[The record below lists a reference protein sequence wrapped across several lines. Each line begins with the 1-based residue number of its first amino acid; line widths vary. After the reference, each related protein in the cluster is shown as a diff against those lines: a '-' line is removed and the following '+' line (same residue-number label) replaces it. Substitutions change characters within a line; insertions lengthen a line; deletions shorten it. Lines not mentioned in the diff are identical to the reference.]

1 MKRNLADFTRG
12 SQLLGHFGF
21 MFAAG
26 LKGPL
31 IIAAVV
37 ISATSWWTL
46 SSALTDYEIYLI
58 WMRVYAAVYGFMEF
72 DPGKLVTVKTVFGGT
87 MELPIGMLGSF
98 PPVVRAWDH
107 MTDLVASA
115 ARRSALFLIPAF
127 VLFYGFAAR
136 FGGKAKARIYV
147 RGAQLVDLAEL
158 IRRLRKHNREK
169 RNRERTAAM
178 GWKWRLCLPWEL
190 AKAFPYR
197 PSHIAGVVYPWRLEQ
212 SHAMLIG
219 TTGTGKTVAI
229 SAMIEEARAKGQSCV
244 VFDLT
249 GAFIEQFYDPQCD
262 TILNPLD
269 ARCPQWN
276 LFDECRTEA
285 DFWTAADALV
295 PHDGGGDAQFWVL
308 GARAL
313 FVKFCVELAAQG
325 RGSNAALAQEL
336 MAADLSDVHE
346 LVKDTMAGPITA
358 PEAAR
363 MAESVR
369 AVFNVNAK
377 ALELLPTE
385 GPRFSVR
392 EWIEQAAENPAGRGS
407 ILFISSRYVD
417 MSVTSQ
423 LLTLWLDTAMN
434 TLMTSA
440 RTNEVTCWFFIDELG
455 ALHRL
460 PALEKGLQTARNFGG
475 AIVLGLH
482 AYAKLKEVYG
492 ENMAATLASL
502 ARTKLILSVADR
514 DTATWCS
521 DVIGHEEVVDT
532 DEGFSYGVNNARDAV
547 SLTRRTTIKPLR
559 MPDELMNMKSL
570 EGYIK
575 FPEDLPAAPVRLLP
589 VNRPKV
595 ADAFI
600 VRGANR
606 PLPPAQ
612 LDAPMPPRPKPGG
625 QSGEGAA
632 AHSSSSDDGGGKSAL
647 RFDSAPKQG
656 ELAFD
661 QAPGEA
667 PQPDRAIASEA
678 ARLLGTDASGRPGG
692 GSSSPTDP
700 ERAKGDQAPVGN
712 GRHGHPAD
720 PSKGLDNPHGND
732 RPALKPGPKSGAKLS
747 AKSSNRT
754 VRQNPSP
761 GPQKAKEVAERSGEP
776 KAKSDGSK
784 LTDPPSRKGRAPAS
798 PPGSSDARRL
808 LNEDGIPER
817 SAPPKDERDLGDL
830 EL

>member
-1 MKRNLADFTRG
+1 MKRNLDNFTRG

-37 ISATSWWTL
+37 ISWTSWWTL
-46 SSALTDYEIYLI
+46 SSALTDYDIYLI
-58 WMRVYAAVYGFMEF
+58 WMRVYAAAYGFMEF
-72 DPGKLVTVKTVFGGT
+72 SPDKLVTVKTAFGGT

-107 MTDLVASA
+107 MTDLVVSA
-115 ARRSALFLIPAF
+115 AWRSALFLIPAF
-127 VLFYGFAAR
+127 ALFYGFAAR
-136 FGGKAKARIYV
+136 FGSKAKDRKFV
-147 RGAQLVDLAEL
+147 RGAQLVDLREL
-158 IRRLRKHNREK
+158 ARRLRRHNREK
-169 RNRERTAAM
+169 RNLERTAAI

-197 PSHIAGVVYPWRLEQ
+197 PAHIADFVYPWRLEP
-212 SHAMLIG
+212 SHTMLIG

-229 SAMIEEARAKGQSCV
+229 SAMIEEARAKGQNCV

-249 GAFIEQFYDPQCD
+249 AAFIEQFYDAKRD
-262 TILNPLD
+262 VILNPLD
-269 ARCPQWN
+269 ARCPQWS

-313 FVKFCVELAAQG
+313 FVKFCVELVVQG

-346 LVKDTMAGPITA
+346 QVKNTMAGPITA

-392 EWIEQAAENPAGRGS
+392 EWIEQSAEKPAGRGS
-407 ILFISSRYVD
+407 ILFVSSRYVD

-434 TLMTSA
+434 TLMTSS
-440 RTNEVTCWFFIDELG
+440 RSNEVTCWFFIDELG

-492 ENMAATLASL
+492 ENMAPTLASL
-502 ARTKLILSVADR
+502 ARTKLILSVADKE
-514 DTATWCS
+514 TATWCS
-521 DVIGHEEVVDT
+521 DVIGHEEVIDT
-532 DEGFSYGVNNARDAV
+532 DVGYSYGVNNARDAV
-547 SLTRRTTIKPLR
+547 SLTRRTTIRPLR
-559 MPDELMNMKSL
+559 MPEELMNMKSL

-575 FPEDLPAAPVRLLP
+575 FPEGFPAAPVRLRP
-589 VNRPKV
+589 VSRPKV

-600 VRGANR
+600 VRGTNR
-606 PLPPAQ
+606 LPPPAQ
-612 LDAPMPPRPKPGG
+612 HDAPVPPRPKPGG
-625 QSGEGAA
+625 LPGEVAA
-632 AHSSSSDDGGGKSAL
+632 AHSSSSDDGGGKSTL

-661 QAPGEA
+661 KATGEA
-667 PQPDRAIASEA
+667 AQPDRAVASEA
-678 ARLLGTDASGRPGG
+678 ARQMGTDAAGKLPA
-692 GSSSPTDP
+692 GSASPTDP
-700 ERAKGDQAPVGN
+700 ESAKGDQATLGK

-720 PSKGLDNPHGND
+720 PYGGLDNPHGND
-732 RPALKPGPKSGAKLS
+732 RPTLKPGPKSGAK
-747 AKSSNRT
+747 SNDRAI
-754 VRQNPSP
+754 RQNPSP
-761 GPQKAKEVAERSGEP
+761 GRQKAKDGAERSANP
-776 KAKSDGSK
+776 PAKSGGANV
-784 LTDPPSRKGRAPAS
+784 TDPPLRKRGAPAS
-798 PPGSSDARRL
+798 SPRSSDARRM
-808 LNEDGIPER
+808 LNENGTPER
-817 SAPPKDERDLGDL
+817 SEPPKDTRDLGDL
-830 EL
+830 EI

>member
-1 MKRNLADFTRG
+1 MKRNLDNFTRG

-37 ISATSWWTL
+37 ISWTSWWTL

-58 WMRVYAAVYGFMEF
+58 WMRVYAAAYGFMEF
-72 DPGKLVTVKTVFGGT
+72 SPDKLVTVKTAFGGT
-87 MELPIGMLGSF
+87 MQLPIGSLGSF

-115 ARRSALFLIPAF
+115 AWRSALFLIPAF
-127 VLFYGFAAR
+127 ALFYGFAAR
-136 FGGKAKARIYV
+136 FGSKAKDRKFV
-147 RGAQLVDLAEL
+147 RGAQLVDLREL
-158 IRRLRKHNREK
+158 VRRLRRHNREK
-169 RNRERTAAM
+169 RNLERTAAI
-178 GWKWRLCLPWEL
+178 GWKWWLCLPWEL

-197 PSHIAGVVYPWRLEQ
+197 PAHIADVVYPWRLEP
-212 SHAMLIG
+212 SHTMLIG

-229 SAMIEEARAKGQSCV
+229 SAMIEEARAKGQNCV

-249 GAFIEQFYDPQCD
+249 GAFIEQFHDPRRD
-262 TILNPLD
+262 IILNPLD
-269 ARCPQWN
+269 ARCPQWS

-313 FVKFCVELAAQG
+313 FVKFCVELVAHG

-346 LVKDTMAGPITA
+346 QVKNTMAGPITA

-392 EWIEQAAENPAGRGS
+392 EWIEQSAEKPAGRGS
-407 ILFISSRYVD
+407 ILFVSSRYVD

-434 TLMTSA
+434 TLMTSS
-440 RTNEVTCWFFIDELG
+440 RSNEVTCWFFIDELG

-502 ARTKLILSVADR
+502 ARTKLILSVADKE
-514 DTATWCS
+514 TATWCS
-521 DVIGHEEVVDT
+521 DVIGHEEVIDT
-532 DEGFSYGVNNARDAV
+532 DVGYSYGVNNARDAV
-547 SLTRRTTIKPLR
+547 SLTRRTTIRPLR
-559 MPDELMNMKSL
+559 MPEELMNMKSL

-575 FPEDLPAAPVRLLP
+575 FPEGFPAAPVRLRP
-589 VNRPKV
+589 VSRPKV

-600 VRGANR
+600 VRGPNR
-606 PLPPAQ
+606 PLTPAP
-612 LDAPMPPRPKPGG
+612 LDGPVPPRPQPGG
-625 QSGEGAA
+625 SPGEGAA
-632 AHSSSSDDGGGKSAL
+632 AHSSSSDDGGGKSTL

-661 QAPGEA
+661 QAAGEA
-667 PQPDRAIASEA
+667 PQPDRAKASEA
-678 ARLLGTDASGRPGG
+678 ARLLGTDASGRPAAGG
-692 GSSSPTDP
+692 VTPTDP
-700 ERAKGDQAPVGN
+700 ERAKGDHTPLEK

-720 PSKGLDNPHGND
+720 PSGGLASPHGNN
-732 RPALKPGPKSGAKLS
+732 RPALKPGPKSGAR
-747 AKSSNRT
+747 SSDRAL
-754 VRQNPSP
+754 RQNASP
-761 GPQKAKEVAERSGEP
+761 GTQGAKDGAEPSGKP
-776 KAKSDGSK
+776 TVKSAGSK
-784 LTDPPSRKGRAPAS
+784 VTDPPSRKGGAPAS
-798 PPGSSDARRL
+798 PPKSSDARKL

-817 SAPPKDERDLGDL
+817 SEPPKDTRDLGDL
-830 EL
+830 EI

>member
-1 MKRNLADFTRG
+1 MKRNLANFTRG

-37 ISATSWWTL
+37 ISSTSWWTL

-58 WMRVYAAVYGFMEF
+58 WMRVYAAAYGFMEF
-72 DPGKLVTVKTVFGGT
+72 NPDKLVTVKTVFGGT

-107 MTDLVASA
+107 MTHLVASA
-115 ARRSALFLIPAF
+115 AWRSALFLVPAF
-127 VLFYGFAAR
+127 LLFYGFAAR
-136 FGGKAKARIYV
+136 FGGKAKARVYV
-147 RGAQLVDLAEL
+147 RGAQLVEL
-158 IRRLRKHNREK
+158 RELVRRLRKHNRQK
-169 RNRERTAAM
+169 RNLERTAAM
-178 GWKWRLCLPWEL
+178 GWKWRLCFPWEL

-212 SHAMLIG
+212 SHAMLVG
-219 TTGTGKTVAI
+219 TTGTGKSVAI
-229 SAMIEEARAKGQSCV
+229 SAMIEEARAKGQNCV

-249 GAFIEQFYDPQCD
+249 GAFIEQFYDAKRD
-262 TILNPLD
+262 IILNPLD
-269 ARCPQWN
+269 ARCPQWS

-313 FVKFCVELAAQG
+313 FVKFCVELVAQG

-336 MAADLSDVHE
+336 MSADLSNVHE
-346 LVKDTMAGPITA
+346 LVKDTMAGPLTA
-358 PEAAR
+358 PDAAR

-392 EWIEQAAENPAGRGS
+392 EWIEEAAENPAGRGS

-440 RTNEVTCWFFIDELG
+440 RANEVKCWFFIDELG

-460 PALEKGLQTARNFGG
+460 PALENGLQTARNFGG

-482 AYAKLKEVYG
+482 AFAKLKEVYG

-514 DTATWCS
+514 ETATWCS
-521 DVIGHEEVVDT
+521 DVIGHEEVIDT
-532 DEGFSYGVNNARDAV
+532 DEGYSMGYNNARDAV

-570 EGYIK
+570 DGYIK
-575 FPEDLPAAPVRLLP
+575 FPEDFPAAPVRLCP

-600 VRGANR
+600 VRGPNR
-606 PLPPAQ
+606 LPPPAQ
-612 LDAPMPPRPKPGG
+612 LDAPVPPRPKPGG
-625 QSGEGAA
+625 QSGEGASTQA
-632 AHSSSSDDGGGKSAL
+632 STGDDGGGKSTLRHHSAL
-647 RFDSAPKQG
+647 KQG

-667 PQPDRAIASEA
+667 AQPDRAITPET
-678 ARLLGTDASGRPGG
+678 ARLLVSDAAGRLDAGG
-692 GSSSPTDP
+692 ASPTNM
-700 ERAKGDQAPVGN
+700 ERAQVSQAPVGK
-712 GRHGHPAD
+712 GHHGHPAD
-720 PSKGLDNPHGND
+720 PSEGLDNLRSSD
-732 RPALKPGPKSGAKLS
+732 RPALKSGPKSGRNSRDPAI
-747 AKSSNRT
+747 
-754 VRQNPSP
+754 RQNPSP
-761 GPQKAKEVAERSGEP
+761 ARQKAMDGAEKSGDP
-776 KAKSDGSK
+776 TAKSGGSK
-784 LTDPPSRKGRAPAS
+784 VNDPPSRKGGAPAS
-798 PPGSSDARRL
+798 PPRSSDAQRL
-808 LNEDGIPER
+808 LNEGGQPER
-817 SAPPKDERDLGDL
+817 NEPPKDTRDLGDL
-830 EL
+830 EI

>member
-1 MKRNLADFTRG
+1 MKRNLDNFTRG

-37 ISATSWWTL
+37 ISWTSWWTL
-46 SSALTDYEIYLI
+46 SSALTDYDIYLI
-58 WMRVYAAVYGFMEF
+58 WMRVYAAAYGFMEF
-72 DPGKLVTVKTVFGGT
+72 SPDKLVTIKTAFGGT
-87 MELPIGMLGSF
+87 MQLPIGSLGSF

-115 ARRSALFLIPAF
+115 AWRSALFLIPAF
-127 VLFYGFAAR
+127 ALFYGFAAR
-136 FGGKAKARIYV
+136 FGGKAKDRKFV
-147 RGAQLVDLAEL
+147 RGAQLVGLPEL
-158 IRRLRKHNREK
+158 IRSLRKHNREK

-197 PSHIAGVVYPWRLEQ
+197 PAHIAGVVYPWRLEP
-212 SHAMLIG
+212 SHTMLIG

-229 SAMIEEARAKGQSCV
+229 SAMIEEARAKGQNCV

-249 GAFIEQFYDPQCD
+249 GAFIEQFYDAKRD
-262 TILNPLD
+262 VILNPLD
-269 ARCPQWN
+269 ARCPQWS

-313 FVKFCVELAAQG
+313 FVKFCVELVAQG

-346 LVKDTMAGPITA
+346 QVKNTMAGPITA

-392 EWIEQAAENPAGRGS
+392 EWIEQSAEKPAGRGS
-407 ILFISSRYVD
+407 ILFVSSRYVD

-434 TLMTSA
+434 TLMTSS
-440 RTNEVTCWFFIDELG
+440 RSNQVTCWFFIDELG

-532 DEGFSYGVNNARDAV
+532 DVGYSYGVNNARDAV

-575 FPEDLPAAPVRLLP
+575 FPEGFPAAPVRLRP

-600 VRGANR
+600 GRGPNR
-606 PLPPAQ
+606 LPPPAQ
-612 LDAPMPPRPKPGG
+612 LDAPVPPRPKPGG
-625 QSGEGAA
+625 QSGEGAST
-632 AHSSSSDDGGGKSAL
+632 HSSTGDDGGGKSTM
-647 RFDSAPKQG
+647 RHHSAPKQG

-661 QAPGEA
+661 QAPGRA
-667 PQPDRAIASEA
+667 AQSDRTIASEA
-678 ARLLGTDASGRPGG
+678 ARLLGTDASGRPAAGG
-692 GSSSPTDP
+692 VSSTDP
-700 ERAKGDQAPVGN
+700 ERAKGDQAPVGK

-720 PSKGLDNPHGND
+720 PSGGLDNPQGND
-732 RPALKPGPKSGAKLS
+732 RPALKPGPKSGAR
-747 AKSSNRT
+747 SSDRAI
-754 VRQNPSP
+754 RQNASTGMQGANDGAKKSGKPTAKAARSKAIDPS
-761 GPQKAKEVAERSGEP
+761 
-776 KAKSDGSK
+776 
-784 LTDPPSRKGRAPAS
+784 SRKGNAPAS
-798 PPGSSDARRL
+798 SPRTSDARRL
-808 LNEDGIPER
+808 LNEHEVPER
-817 SAPPKDERDLGDL
+817 SEPPKDTRDLGDL
-830 EL
+830 EI

>member
-1 MKRNLADFTRG
+1 MKRNLDNFTRG

-37 ISATSWWTL
+37 ISSTSWWTL

-58 WMRVYAAVYGFMEF
+58 CMRIYAAAYGFMEF
-72 DPGKLVTVKTVFGGT
+72 SPDKLVTVKTAFGGT
-87 MELPIGMLGSF
+87 MQLPIGMLGSF

-115 ARRSALFLIPAF
+115 AWRSALFLIPAF

-136 FGGKAKARIYV
+136 FGGKAKDRKFV
-147 RGAQLVDLAEL
+147 RGAQLVDLREL
-158 IRRLRKHNREK
+158 VRRLRKHNREK
-169 RNRERTAAM
+169 RNLERTAAM

-197 PSHIAGVVYPWRLEQ
+197 PAHIAGVVYPWRLEP
-212 SHAMLIG
+212 SHAMLVG

-229 SAMIEEARAKGQSCV
+229 SAMIEEARAKGQNCV

-249 GAFIEQFYDPQCD
+249 GAFIEQFYDAERD
-262 TILNPLD
+262 IILNPLD
-269 ARCPQWN
+269 ARCPQWS

-313 FVKFCVELAAQG
+313 FVKFCVELVAQG

-336 MAADLSDVHE
+336 MSADLSDVHE
-346 LVKDTMAGPITA
+346 RVKHTMAGPITA

-434 TLMTSA
+434 TLMISA

-482 AYAKLKEVYG
+482 AHAKLKEVYG

-502 ARTKLILSVADR
+502 ARTKLILSVADKE
-514 DTATWCS
+514 TATWCS
-521 DVIGHEEVVDT
+521 DVIGHEEVIDT
-532 DEGFSYGVNNARDAV
+532 DVGYSYGVNNARDAV

-559 MPDELMNMKSL
+559 MPEELMNMKSL

-575 FPEDLPAAPVRLLP
+575 FPEGFPAAPVKLCP

-600 VRGANR
+600 VRGPNR
-606 PLPPAQ
+606 LPPPAS
-612 LDAPMPPRPKPGG
+612 LDAPVPTRPKPGG
-625 QSGEGAA
+625 QSGEGAST
-632 AHSSSSDDGGGKSAL
+632 HSSTGDDGGGKSTL
-647 RFDSAPKQG
+647 RFDSAAKQG

-667 PQPDRAIASEA
+667 TQPDRAMASEA
-678 ARLLGTDASGRPGG
+678 ARLLGTDAAGRPGASG
-692 GSSSPTDP
+692 VSPTDP
-700 ERAKGDQAPVGN
+700 ERAKGDQAPVGK
-712 GRHGHPAD
+712 GRYGHSAD
-720 PSKGLDNPHGND
+720 HSKVLDNPHGND
-732 RPALKPGPKSGAKLS
+732 RPALKPGPKSGAK
-747 AKSSNRT
+747 SSDRAI
-754 VRQNPSP
+754 RQNPSP
-761 GPQKAKEVAERSGEP
+761 GRQKAKDGAEPSAKP
-776 KAKSDGSK
+776 TAKSDGSK
-784 LTDPPSRKGRAPAS
+784 VTDPAFRNGGAPAS
-798 PPGSSDARRL
+798 PPRFSNARRL
-808 LNEDGIPER
+808 LNEDGTPER
-817 SAPPKDERDLGDL
+817 SEPPKDTRDLGDL
-830 EL
+830 EI

>member
-1 MKRNLADFTRG
+1 MKRNLANFTRG

-37 ISATSWWTL
+37 ISSTSWWTL

-58 WMRVYAAVYGFMEF
+58 WMRVYAAAYGFMEF
-72 DPGKLVTVKTVFGGT
+72 DPAKLVAVQTAFGGT
-87 MELPIGMLGSF
+87 MELPISKLGSF
-98 PPVVRAWDH
+98 PPVVRSWDH
-107 MTDLVASA
+107 MANLIASA
-115 ARRSALFLIPAF
+115 AWRSALFLIPAF

-147 RGAQLVDLAEL
+147 RGAQLVEL
-158 IRRLRKHNREK
+158 RELVRRLRKHNRQK
-169 RNRERTAAM
+169 SNLERTAAM
-178 GWKWRLCLPWEL
+178 GWKWRLCFPWEL

-212 SHAMLIG
+212 SHTMLVG
-219 TTGTGKTVAI
+219 TTGTGKSVAI
-229 SAMIEEARAKGQSCV
+229 SAMIEEARAKGQNCV

-249 GAFIEQFYDPQCD
+249 GAFIEQFYDPRRD
-262 TILNPLD
+262 VILNPLD
-269 ARCPQWN
+269 ARCPQWS

-295 PHDGGGDAQFWVL
+295 QHDGGGDAQFWVL

-313 FVKFCVELAAQG
+313 FVKFCVELVAQG

-336 MAADLSDVHE
+336 MSADLSNVHE
-346 LVKDTMAGPITA
+346 LVKDTMAGPLTA

-392 EWIEQAAENPAGRGS
+392 EWIEEATGNPAGRGS

-440 RTNEVTCWFFIDELG
+440 RANEVKCWFFIDELG

-460 PALEKGLQTARNFGG
+460 PALENGLQTARNFGG

-482 AYAKLKEVYG
+482 AFAKLKEVYG

-514 DTATWCS
+514 ETATWCS
-521 DVIGHEEVVDT
+521 DVIGHEEVIDT
-532 DEGFSYGVNNARDAV
+532 DEGYSIGYNNARDAV

-570 EGYIK
+570 DGYIK
-575 FPEDLPAAPVRLLP
+575 FPEDFPAAPVRLCP

-600 VRGANR
+600 VRGPNR
-606 PLPPAQ
+606 LPPPAQ
-612 LDAPMPPRPKPGG
+612 LDAPVPPRPKPGG
-625 QSGEGAA
+625 QSGEGASTQA
-632 AHSSSSDDGGGKSAL
+632 STGDDGGGKSTLRHHSAL
-647 RFDSAPKQG
+647 KQG

-667 PQPDRAIASEA
+667 AQPDRAITPET
-678 ARLLGTDASGRPGG
+678 ARLLVSDAAGRLDAGG
-692 GSSSPTDP
+692 ASPTNL
-700 ERAKGDQAPVGN
+700 ERAQVGQAPVGK
-712 GRHGHPAD
+712 GQHGHPAD
-720 PSKGLDNPHGND
+720 PSEGLGNLRSSD
-732 RPALKPGPKSGAKLS
+732 RPALKSGPKSGRNSRDPAI
-747 AKSSNRT
+747 
-754 VRQNPSP
+754 RQNPSP
-761 GPQKAKEVAERSGEP
+761 ARQKAMDGVEKSGDP
-776 KAKSDGSK
+776 TAKSGGSK
-784 LTDPPSRKGRAPAS
+784 VNDPPSRKGGAPAS
-798 PPGSSDARRL
+798 PPRSSDAQRL
-808 LNEDGIPER
+808 LNEGGQPER
-817 SAPPKDERDLGDL
+817 NEPPKDTRDLGDL
-830 EL
+830 EI

>member
-1 MKRNLADFTRG
+1 MKRNLANFTRG

-31 IIAAVV
+31 TISAVV
-37 ISATSWWTL
+37 ISWTSWWTL

-58 WMRVYAAVYGFMEF
+58 WMRLYAAAYGFMEF
-72 DPGKLVTVKTVFGGT
+72 NPDKLVTVKTVFGGT

-115 ARRSALFLIPAF
+115 AWRSALFLVPAF
-127 VLFYGFAAR
+127 LLFYGFAAR
-136 FGGKAKARIYV
+136 FGGKAKARIFV
-147 RGAQLVDLAEL
+147 RGAQLVEL
-158 IRRLRKHNREK
+158 RELSRRLRRHNRKK
-169 RNRERTAAM
+169 RNCERMAAM
-178 GWKWRLCLPWEL
+178 GWKWRLCFPWEL

-212 SHAMLIG
+212 SHTMLVG
-219 TTGTGKTVAI
+219 TTGTGKSVAI
-229 SAMIEEARAKGQSCV
+229 SAMIEEARAKGQNCV

-249 GAFIEQFYDPQCD
+249 GAFIEQFYDPKRD
-262 TILNPLD
+262 IILNPLD
-269 ARCPQWN
+269 ARCPQWS

-313 FVKFCVELAAQG
+313 FVKFCVELVAQG

-336 MAADLSDVHE
+336 MSADLSNVHE
-346 LVKDTMAGPITA
+346 LVKDTMAGPLTA

-392 EWIEQAAENPAGRGS
+392 EWIEESAAHPAGRGS

-460 PALEKGLQTARNFGG
+460 PALENGLQTARNFGG

-482 AYAKLKEVYG
+482 AFAKLKEVYG

-514 DTATWCS
+514 ETATWCS
-521 DVIGHEEVVDT
+521 DVIGHEEVIDT
-532 DEGFSYGVNNARDAV
+532 DEGYSMGYNNARDAV

-575 FPEDLPAAPVRLLP
+575 FPEGFPAAPIRLRP

-600 VRGANR
+600 VRGPNR
-606 PLPPAQ
+606 LPPPAQ
-612 LDAPMPPRPKPGG
+612 LDASEPPGPKPGG
-625 QSGEGAA
+625 QSGERASTQASTG
-632 AHSSSSDDGGGKSAL
+632 DDGGGKSTL
-647 RFDSAPKQG
+647 RHHSAPRQG
-656 ELAFD
+656 ELALD

-667 PQPDRAIASEA
+667 AKSDRAKAPET
-678 ARLLGTDASGRPGG
+678 ARLLGSDAAGRLDAG
-692 GSSSPTDP
+692 GS
-700 ERAKGDQAPVGN
+700 GPVGAE
-712 GRHGHPAD
+712 GARGDHGPLATDRHGHPAA
-720 PSKGLDNPHGND
+720 PSEGLGNLRGSD
-732 RPALKPGPKSGAKLS
+732 HPARRSGSKSGAR
-747 AKSSNRT
+747 SSDPAG
-754 VRQNPSP
+754 RQNPSA
-761 GPQKAKEVAERSGEP
+761 GRQKTMDSAEKGGESKANSGGAKVTE
-776 KAKSDGSK
+776 
-784 LTDPPSRKGRAPAS
+784 PPSRKGGAPAS

-808 LNEDGIPER
+808 LNEGGVPER
-817 SAPPKDERDLGDL
+817 NEPPRDERDLGDL
-830 EL
+830 EI

>member
-1 MKRNLADFTRG
+1 MKRNLDNFTRG

-31 IIAAVV
+31 IIAAVA
-37 ISATSWWTL
+37 ISSTSWWTL
-46 SSALTDYEIYLI
+46 SSALTDYELYLI
-58 WMRVYAAVYGFMEF
+58 WMRVYSAAYGFMEF
-72 DPGKLVTVKTVFGGT
+72 SPDKLVTVKTAFGGT
-87 MELPIGMLGSF
+87 MQLPIGMIASF

-115 ARRSALFLIPAF
+115 AWRSALFLIPAL

-136 FGGKAKARIYV
+136 FGRKAKDRKFV
-147 RGAQLVDLAEL
+147 RGAQLDGLPEL
-158 IRRLRKHNREK
+158 VRRLRKHNREK

-178 GWKWRLCLPWEL
+178 GWKWRLSLPWEL

-197 PSHIAGVVYPWRLEQ
+197 PIHIAGVVYPWRLEQ

-229 SAMIEEARAKGQSCV
+229 SAMIEEARAKGQNCV

-249 GAFIEQFYDPQCD
+249 GAFIEQFYDPRRD
-262 TILNPLD
+262 IILNPLD
-269 ARCPQWN
+269 ARCPQWS

-313 FVKFCVELAAQG
+313 FVKFCVELVAQG

-336 MAADLSDVHE
+336 MSADLSDVHE

-392 EWIEQAAENPAGRGS
+392 EWIEQSAEKPAGRGS
-407 ILFISSRYVD
+407 ILFVSSRYVD

-434 TLMTSA
+434 TLMTSS
-440 RTNEVTCWFFIDELG
+440 RSNEVTCWFFIDELG

-502 ARTKLILSVADR
+502 ARTKLILSVADKE
-514 DTATWCS
+514 TATWCS
-521 DVIGHEEVVDT
+521 DVIGHEEVIDT
-532 DEGFSYGVNNARDAV
+532 DVGYSYGVNNARDAV
-547 SLTRRTTIKPLR
+547 SLTRRTTIRPLR
-559 MPDELMNMKSL
+559 MPEELMNMKSL

-575 FPEDLPAAPVRLLP
+575 FPEGFPAAPVRLRP
-589 VNRPKV
+589 VSRPKV

-600 VRGANR
+600 VRGTNR
-606 PLPPAQ
+606 LPPPAQ
-612 LDAPMPPRPKPGG
+612 LDAPVPPRPKPGG
-625 QSGEGAA
+625 LPGEVAA
-632 AHSSSSDDGGGKSAL
+632 AHSSSSDDGGGKSTL

-661 QAPGEA
+661 KATGEA
-667 PQPDRAIASEA
+667 AQPDRAVASEA
-678 ARLLGTDASGRPGG
+678 ARLLDTDAAGRPAAGG
-692 GSSSPTDP
+692 VTSSDS
-700 ERAKGDQAPVGN
+700 ERAKGDQAPLEKGW
-712 GRHGHPAD
+712 HGQPAD
-720 PSKGLDNPHGND
+720 QSKGLANPHGND
-732 RPALKPGPKSGAKLS
+732 RRALKPGPKSGTR
-747 AKSSNRT
+747 SSDRAI
-754 VRQNPSP
+754 RQNPSP
-761 GPQKAKEVAERSGEP
+761 GRQEAKDGAEKSGEP

-784 LTDPPSRKGRAPAS
+784 VTDPASRKGRAPAS
-798 PPGSSDARRL
+798 PPRSSDARKL

-817 SAPPKDERDLGDL
+817 PEPPKDTRDLGDL
-830 EL
+830 EI

>member
-1 MKRNLADFTRG
+1 MKRNLANFTRG

-37 ISATSWWTL
+37 ISSTSWWTL

-58 WMRVYAAVYGFMEF
+58 WMRVYAAAYGFMEF
-72 DPGKLVTVKTVFGGT
+72 SPDKLVTVKTVFGGT
-87 MELPIGMLGSF
+87 MELPIGMLASF

-115 ARRSALFLIPAF
+115 ASRSALFLIPAF
-127 VLFYGFAAR
+127 MLFYGFAAR
-136 FGGKAKARIYV
+136 FGGKAKDRKFV
-147 RGAQLVDLAEL
+147 RGAQLVDLHEL
-158 IRRLRKHNREK
+158 VRRLRRHNREK
-169 RNRERTAAM
+169 RNRERTSAI

-197 PSHIAGVVYPWRLEQ
+197 PAHIAGVVYPWRLEP
-212 SHAMLIG
+212 SHAMLVG

-229 SAMIEEARAKGQSCV
+229 SAMIEEARAKGQNCV

-249 GAFIEQFYDPQCD
+249 GAFIEQFYDAQRD
-262 TILNPLD
+262 VILNPLD
-269 ARCPQWN
+269 ARCPQWS

-313 FVKFCVELAAQG
+313 FVKFCVELVAQG

-346 LVKDTMAGPITA
+346 RVKHTMAGPITA

-392 EWIEQAAENPAGRGS
+392 EWIEQSTEKPAGRGS
-407 ILFISSRYVD
+407 ILFVSSRYVD

-440 RTNEVTCWFFIDELG
+440 RTNDVTCWFFIDELG

-492 ENMAATLASL
+492 ENMAATLATL
-502 ARTKLILSVADR
+502 ARTKLILSVADKE
-514 DTATWCS
+514 TGIWCS
-521 DVIGHEEVVDT
+521 DIIGHEEVIDT
-532 DEGFSYGVNNARDAV
+532 DVGYSYGVNNARDAV
-547 SLTRRTTIKPLR
+547 SLTRRTTIRPLR
-559 MPDELMNMKSL
+559 MPEELMNMKSL

-575 FPEDLPAAPVRLLP
+575 FPEGFPAAPVKLRP

-600 VRGANR
+600 VRGPNR
-606 PLPPAQ
+606 PLPSAPI
-612 LDAPMPPRPKPGG
+612 DAPMPPRPKPGG
-625 QSGEGAA
+625 QTGEGAST
-632 AHSSSSDDGGGKSAL
+632 HTSTGDDGGGKSTL
-647 RFDSAPKQG
+647 RHHSSPKQG

-661 QAPGEA
+661 KAPRKA
-667 PQPDRAIASEA
+667 TQPDRAVASET
-678 ARLLGTDASGRPGG
+678 ARHLGTDASGRLAA
-692 GSSSPTDP
+692 STDS
-700 ERAKGDQAPVGN
+700 ERGNGDQTSLGK
-712 GRHGHPAD
+712 GRHGNPAD
-720 PSKGLDNPHGND
+720 PSGGLDNPYGND
-732 RPALKPGPKSGAKLS
+732 RPTLKPGPKSGDRAI
-747 AKSSNRT
+747 
-754 VRQNPSP
+754 RQNPSP
-761 GPQKAKEVAERSGEP
+761 GRQKAKDGAEQSGART
-776 KAKSDGSK
+776 AKSDGAK
-784 LTDPPSRKGRAPAS
+784 VTDPPSRKGGAPAS
-798 PPGSSDARRL
+798 PPRSSDARRL
-808 LNEDGIPER
+808 LNEDGVPER
-817 SAPPKDERDLGDL
+817 SEPPKDTRDLGDL
-830 EL
+830 EI

>member
-1 MKRNLADFTRG
+1 MKRNLANFTRG

-37 ISATSWWTL
+37 ISSTSWWTL

-58 WMRVYAAVYGFMEF
+58 WMRVYAAAYGFMEF
-72 DPGKLVTVKTVFGGT
+72 SPDKLVTVKTVFGGT
-87 MELPIGMLGSF
+87 MELPIGMLASF

-115 ARRSALFLIPAF
+115 ASRSALFLIPAF
-127 VLFYGFAAR
+127 MLFYGFAAR
-136 FGGKAKARIYV
+136 FGGKAKDRKFV
-147 RGAQLVDLAEL
+147 RGAQLVGLPEL
-158 IRRLRKHNREK
+158 IRRLLKHNREK
-169 RNRERTAAM
+169 RNHERTAAM

-197 PSHIAGVVYPWRLEQ
+197 PAHIAGVVYPWRLEQ

-229 SAMIEEARAKGQSCV
+229 SAMIEEARAKGQNCV

-249 GAFIEQFYDPQCD
+249 GAFIEQFYDARRD
-262 TILNPLD
+262 IVLNPLD
-269 ARCPQWN
+269 ARCPQWS

-313 FVKFCVELAAQG
+313 FVKFCVELVAQG

-336 MAADLSDVHE
+336 MSADLSDVHE

-392 EWIEQAAENPAGRGS
+392 EWIEEAAENSAGRGS

-475 AIVLGLH
+475 AIILGLH

-521 DVIGHEEVVDT
+521 DVIGHEEVVDV
-532 DEGFSYGVNNARDAV
+532 DEGFSFGFNNARDAV

-575 FPEDLPAAPVRLLP
+575 FPEDFPAAPVRLRP

-600 VRGANR
+600 VRGPNR
-606 PLPPAQ
+606 TLPPAQ

-625 QSGEGAA
+625 SPGEGAA
-632 AHSSSSDDGGGKSAL
+632 AHSSSSDDGGGKSTL

-656 ELAFD
+656 ELAFN

-667 PQPDRAIASEA
+667 APPDRTIVSEA
-678 ARLLGTDASGRPGG
+678 ARLLGPDAPGRPAAGG
-692 GSSSPTDP
+692 VTSTDP
-700 ERAKGDQAPVGN
+700 ERAKGEQAPVGK
-712 GRHGHPAD
+712 GRNDHPVD
-720 PSKGLDNPHGND
+720 HSKGLDNSHGND
-732 RPALKPGPKSGAKLS
+732 RPALKPGPKSGAK
-747 AKSSNRT
+747 SSDRAI
-754 VRQNPSP
+754 RQNTSSAR
-761 GPQKAKEVAERSGEP
+761 QKAKDGAERSGEP
-776 KAKSDGSK
+776 KAKPDGSK
-784 LTDPPSRKGRAPAS
+784 VTDPASRKGRAPAS
-798 PPGSSDARRL
+798 PPRSSDARKL

-817 SAPPKDERDLGDL
+817 SEPPKDTRDLGDL
-830 EL
+830 EI

>member
-1 MKRNLADFTRG
+1 MKRNLANFTPG
-12 SQLLGHFGF
+12 SQLLGHFSF
-21 MFAAG
+21 MFATG

-31 IIAAVV
+31 IISAVV
-37 ISATSWWTL
+37 ISWTSWWTL

-58 WMRVYAAVYGFMEF
+58 WMRVYAAAYGFMEF
-72 DPGKLVTVKTVFGGT
+72 NPDKLVTVKTVFGGA
-87 MELPIGMLGSF
+87 MELPISKLKSF

-107 MTDLVASA
+107 IANLVASA
-115 ARRSALFLIPAF
+115 AWRSALFLIPAF

-147 RGAQLVDLAEL
+147 RGAQLVEL
-158 IRRLRKHNREK
+158 RELVRRLRKHNRQK
-169 RNRERTAAM
+169 RNLERTAAM
-178 GWKWRLCLPWEL
+178 SWKWRLCFPWEL

-212 SHAMLIG
+212 SHAMLVG
-219 TTGTGKTVAI
+219 TTGTGKSVAI
-229 SAMIEEARAKGQSCV
+229 SAMIEEARAKGQNSV

-249 GAFIEQFYDPQCD
+249 GAFIEQFYDPQRD
-262 TILNPLD
+262 VILNPLD
-269 ARCPQWN
+269 ARCPQWS

-313 FVKFCVELAAQG
+313 FVKFCVELVAQG

-336 MAADLSDVHE
+336 MSADLTNVHE
-346 LVKDTMAGPITA
+346 LVKGTMAGPLTA
-358 PEAAR
+358 PDAAR

-377 ALELLPTE
+377 ALELLPTQ

-392 EWIEQAAENPAGRGS
+392 EWIEESAAHPAGRGS

-434 TLMTSA
+434 TLMTSP

-460 PALEKGLQTARNFGG
+460 PALENGLQTARNFGG

-482 AYAKLKEVYG
+482 AFAKLKEVYG

-514 DTATWCS
+514 ETATWCS

-559 MPDELMNMKSL
+559 LPDELMNMKSL

-575 FPEDLPAAPVRLLP
+575 FPEGFPAAPVKLRP

-600 VRGANR
+600 VRGPNR
-606 PLPPAQ
+606 LPPPAQ
-612 LDAPMPPRPKPGG
+612 LDASVPPEPKPGG
-625 QSGEGAA
+625 HSGEGAST
-632 AHSSSSDDGGGKSAL
+632 HSSTGDDGGGKSTL
-647 RFDSAPKQG
+647 RHHSAAKQG

-667 PQPDRAIASEA
+667 AQSDRANAPET
-678 ARLLGTDASGRPGG
+678 ARLLGTDAAGRLDAD
-692 GSSSPTDP
+692 GSRPIGS
-700 ERAKGDQAPVGN
+700 EGARGDHGPVGKD
-712 GRHGHPAD
+712 RHGDPAD
-720 PSKGLDNPHGND
+720 PSEDLGNLPGSD
-732 RPALKPGPKSGAKLS
+732 RPALRSGPKSGAR
-747 AKSSNRT
+747 SSDRAG
-754 VRQNPSP
+754 RQNPSA
-761 GPQKAKEVAERSGEP
+761 GRHKAMNDAARSGEP
-776 KAKSDGSK
+776 KARSGGAMV
-784 LTDPPSRKGRAPAS
+784 TDPPSRKGGAPAN
-798 PPGSSDARRL
+798 PPKSSDARRL
-808 LNEDGIPER
+808 LNEGGPPER
-817 SAPPKDERDLGDL
+817 NEPPKDERDLGDL
-830 EL
+830 EI

>member
-1 MKRNLADFTRG
+1 MKRNLANFTRG

-31 IIAAVV
+31 IISAVV
-37 ISATSWWTL
+37 ISSTSWWTL

-58 WMRVYAAVYGFMEF
+58 WMHIYAAAYGFMEF
-72 DPGKLVTVKTVFGGT
+72 DPGKLVAVQTAFGGT
-87 MELPIGMLGSF
+87 MELPISKLGSF
-98 PPVVRAWDH
+98 PPVARAWDH

-115 ARRSALFLIPAF
+115 AWRSALFLIPAF

-147 RGAQLVDLAEL
+147 RGAQLVDLREL
-158 IRRLRKHNREK
+158 VRRLRKHNRQK
-169 RNRERTAAM
+169 RNLERTAAM

-190 AKAFPYR
+190 AKAFAYR

-212 SHAMLIG
+212 SHAMLVG
-219 TTGTGKTVAI
+219 TTGTGKSVAI
-229 SAMIEEARAKGQSCV
+229 SGMIEEALAKGQNCV

-249 GAFIEQFYDPQCD
+249 GAFIEQFYDPHRD
-262 TILNPLD
+262 IILNPLD
-269 ARCPQWN
+269 ARCPQWS

-313 FVKFCVELAAQG
+313 FVKFCVELVAQG

-336 MAADLSDVHE
+336 MSADLSNVHE
-346 LVKDTMAGPITA
+346 LVKGTMAGPLTA
-358 PEAAR
+358 PDAAR

-392 EWIEQAAENPAGRGS
+392 EWIEEAAGKPAGQGS

-460 PALEKGLQTARNFGG
+460 PALENGLQTARNFGG

-482 AYAKLKEVYG
+482 AFAKLKEVYG

-514 DTATWCS
+514 ETAIWCS

-575 FPEDLPAAPVRLLP
+575 FPDGFPAAPVRLCP

-600 VRGANR
+600 VRGPNR
-606 PLPPAQ
+606 LPPPAQ
-612 LDAPMPPRPKPGG
+612 PDVSVIPRPGPGG
-625 QSGEGAA
+625 TSGEGAST
-632 AHSSSSDDGGGKSAL
+632 HSSTGDDGGGKPAL
-647 RFDSAPKQG
+647 RHHSASKQG

-661 QAPGEA
+661 QAPREPA
-667 PQPDRAIASEA
+667 QSNRAISSET
-678 ARLLGTDASGRPGG
+678 ARLLASDAPGRPAAGG
-692 GSSSPTDP
+692 VSSIDP
-700 ERAKGDQAPVGN
+700 EHAKGDQASVRG
-712 GRHGHPAD
+712 GRFGHPAD
-720 PSKGLDNPHGND
+720 PSEGLGKLRGSD
-732 RPALKPGPKSGAKLS
+732 RPALRSGPKSGAR
-747 AKSSNRT
+747 SSDRAI
-754 VRQNPSP
+754 RQNPP
-761 GPQKAKEVAERSGEP
+761 AARQKAMDGGERSSEP
-776 KAKSDGSK
+776 KPKSGGAKV
-784 LTDPPSRKGRAPAS
+784 TDPPSRKGGAPAS
-798 PPGSSDARRL
+798 PPGLSDARRL
-808 LNEDGIPER
+808 LNEGGQSER
-817 SAPPKDERDLGDL
+817 NEPPRDERDFGDL
-830 EL
+830 EI

>member
-1 MKRNLADFTRG
+1 MKRNLANFTRG

-31 IIAAVV
+31 IIAAAV
-37 ISATSWWTL
+37 ISSTSWWTL

-58 WMRVYAAVYGFMEF
+58 WMRVYAAAYGFMEF
-72 DPGKLVTVKTVFGGT
+72 NPDKLMTVKTVFGGT

-115 ARRSALFLIPAF
+115 AWRSALFLVPAF

-136 FGGKAKARIYV
+136 FGGKAKARIFV
-147 RGAQLVDLAEL
+147 RGAQLVEL
-158 IRRLRKHNREK
+158 RELVRRLRKHNRQK
-169 RNRERTAAM
+169 RNLERTAAM
-178 GWKWRLCLPWEL
+178 GWKWRLCFPWEL
-190 AKAFPYR
+190 AKVFPYR

-212 SHAMLIG
+212 SHAMLVG
-219 TTGTGKTVAI
+219 TTGTGKSVAI
-229 SAMIEEARAKGQSCV
+229 SAMIEEARAKGQNCV

-249 GAFIEQFYDPQCD
+249 GAFIEQFYDPQRD
-262 TILNPLD
+262 IILNPLD
-269 ARCPQWN
+269 ARCPQWS

-313 FVKFCVELAAQG
+313 FVKFCVELVAQG

-336 MAADLSDVHE
+336 MSADLSNVHE
-346 LVKDTMAGPITA
+346 LVKDTMAGPLTA
-358 PEAAR
+358 PDAAR

-392 EWIEQAAENPAGRGS
+392 EWIEEAAGNPAGRGS

-460 PALEKGLQTARNFGG
+460 PALENGLQTARNFGG
-475 AIVLGLH
+475 AIVLGIH
-482 AYAKLKEVYG
+482 AFAKLKEVYG

-514 DTATWCS
+514 ETASWCS
-521 DVIGHEEVVDT
+521 DVIGHEEVIDT
-532 DEGFSYGVNNARDAV
+532 DEGYSMGYNNARDAV

-570 EGYIK
+570 DGYIK
-575 FPEDLPAAPVRLLP
+575 FPEDFPAAPVRLCP

-600 VRGANR
+600 VRGPNR
-606 PLPPAQ
+606 LPPLAQ
-612 LDAPMPPRPKPGG
+612 SDAPVPPRQRPGG
-625 QSGEGAA
+625 QPGEGASTQA
-632 AHSSSSDDGGGKSAL
+632 STGDDGGGRSNL
-647 RFDSAPKQG
+647 RDHSAPKQG
-656 ELAFD
+656 ELAFN
-661 QAPGEA
+661 QEPGEA
-667 PQPDRAIASEA
+667 AQFDRAITPET
-678 ARLLGTDASGRPGG
+678 ARLLGSDAAGRPAVGG
-692 GSSSPTDP
+692 VSTTDP
-700 ERAKGDQAPVGN
+700 ERAQGSQAPVGK
-712 GRHGHPAD
+712 GQHGHPAD
-720 PSKGLDNPHGND
+720 PSEGSGNIRSSD
-732 RPALKPGPKSGAKLS
+732 RPALKSGPKSGR
-747 AKSSNRT
+747 SSRDPAI
-754 VRQNPSP
+754 RQNPSP
-761 GPQKAKEVAERSGEP
+761 ARQKAMDGAEKSGDP
-776 KAKSDGSK
+776 TAKSGGAK
-784 LTDPPSRKGRAPAS
+784 VNDPPSRKGGAPAS
-798 PPGSSDARRL
+798 PPRSSDAQRL
-808 LNEDGIPER
+808 LNEGGQPER
-817 SAPPKDERDLGDL
+817 NEPPKDTRDLGDL
-830 EL
+830 EI

>member
-1 MKRNLADFTRG
+1 MKRNLDNFTRG

-37 ISATSWWTL
+37 ISWTSWWTL
-46 SSALTDYEIYLI
+46 SSALTDYELYLI
-58 WMRVYAAVYGFMEF
+58 WMRVYAAAYGFMEF
-72 DPGKLVTVKTVFGGT
+72 SPDKLVTVKTSFGGT
-87 MELPIGMLGSF
+87 MQLPIGMLGSF

-115 ARRSALFLIPAF
+115 AWRSAVFLIPAF
-127 VLFYGFAAR
+127 ALFYGFAAR
-136 FGGKAKARIYV
+136 FGSKAKDRKFV
-147 RGAQLVDLAEL
+147 RGAQLVDLREL
-158 IRRLRKHNREK
+158 VRRLRRHNREK
-169 RNRERTAAM
+169 RNLERTAAI
-178 GWKWRLCLPWEL
+178 GWKWWLCLPWEL

-197 PSHIAGVVYPWRLEQ
+197 PAHIADVVYPWRLEP
-212 SHAMLIG
+212 SHTMLIG

-229 SAMIEEARAKGQSCV
+229 SAMIEEARAKGQNCV

-249 GAFIEQFYDPQCD
+249 GAFIEQFYDAKRD
-262 TILNPLD
+262 VILNPLD
-269 ARCPQWN
+269 ARCPQWS

-313 FVKFCVELAAQG
+313 FVKFCVELVAQG

-346 LVKDTMAGPITA
+346 QVKNTMAGPITA

-392 EWIEQAAENPAGRGS
+392 EWIEQSAEKPAGRGS
-407 ILFISSRYVD
+407 ILFVSSRYVD

-492 ENMAATLASL
+492 ENMAPTLASL
-502 ARTKLILSVADR
+502 ARTKLILSVADKE
-514 DTATWCS
+514 TATWCS
-521 DVIGHEEVVDT
+521 DFIGHEEVIDT
-532 DEGFSYGVNNARDAV
+532 DVGYSYGVNNARDAV
-547 SLTRRTTIKPLR
+547 SLTRRTTIRPLR
-559 MPDELMNMKSL
+559 MPEELMNMKSL
-570 EGYIK
+570 EGYLK
-575 FPEDLPAAPVRLLP
+575 FPEGFPAAPVRLRP
-589 VNRPKV
+589 MNRPKV

-600 VRGANR
+600 VRGPNR

-625 QSGEGAA
+625 LPGEVAA
-632 AHSSSSDDGGGKSAL
+632 AHSSSGDDGGGKSTL

-661 QAPGEA
+661 KATGEA
-667 PQPDRAIASEA
+667 AQPDRAVASEA
-678 ARLLGTDASGRPGG
+678 ARQMGTDAAGKLPA
-692 GSSSPTDP
+692 GSASPTDL
-700 ERAKGDQAPVGN
+700 ESAKGDQATLGK

-720 PSKGLDNPHGND
+720 PSGGLDNPHGND
-732 RPALKPGPKSGAKLS
+732 RPTLKPGPKSGAK
-747 AKSSNRT
+747 SNDRAI
-754 VRQNPSP
+754 RQNPSP
-761 GPQKAKEVAERSGEP
+761 GRQKAKDGAERSANP
-776 KAKSDGSK
+776 PAKSGGAK
-784 LTDPPSRKGRAPAS
+784 VTDPPSRKGGAPAS
-798 PPGSSDARRL
+798 PPRSSDARKL

-817 SAPPKDERDLGDL
+817 SEPPKDTRDLGDL
-830 EL
+830 EI

>member
-1 MKRNLADFTRG
+1 MKRNLDNFTRG

-37 ISATSWWTL
+37 ISSTSWWTL

-58 WMRVYAAVYGFMEF
+58 WMRVYAAAYGFMEF
-72 DPGKLVTVKTVFGGT
+72 SPDKLVTVKTVFGGT

-115 ARRSALFLIPAF
+115 AWRSALFLIPAF

-136 FGGKAKARIYV
+136 FGGKAKDRKFV

-158 IRRLRKHNREK
+158 MRRLRKHNRQK
-169 RNRERTAAM
+169 RNRERTATM

-197 PSHIAGVVYPWRLEQ
+197 PAHIAGVVYPWRLEQ

-229 SAMIEEARAKGQSCV
+229 SAMIEEARAKGQNCV

-249 GAFIEQFYDPQCD
+249 GAFIEQFYDANRD
-262 TILNPLD
+262 IILNPLD
-269 ARCPQWN
+269 ARCPQWS

-336 MAADLSDVHE
+336 MSADLSDVHE

-434 TLMTSA
+434 TLMISA

-502 ARTKLILSVADR
+502 ARTKLILSVADKE
-514 DTATWCS
+514 TATWCS
-521 DVIGHEEVVDT
+521 DVIGHEEVIDT
-532 DEGFSYGVNNARDAV
+532 DVGYSYGVNNARDAV
-547 SLTRRTTIKPLR
+547 SLTRRTTIRPLR
-559 MPDELMNMKSL
+559 MPEELMNMKSL

-575 FPEDLPAAPVRLLP
+575 FPEGFPAAPVKLRP

-600 VRGANR
+600 VRGPNR
-606 PLPPAQ
+606 PLPSAPI
-612 LDAPMPPRPKPGG
+612 DAPMPPRPKPGG
-625 QSGEGAA
+625 QSGEGAST
-632 AHSSSSDDGGGKSAL
+632 HTSTSDDGGGKSTL
-647 RFDSAPKQG
+647 RHHSAPKQG

-661 QAPGEA
+661 KATGEA
-667 PQPDRAIASEA
+667 AQPDRAVASEA
-678 ARLLGTDASGRPGG
+678 ARQMGTDAAGKPAA
-692 GSSSPTDP
+692 GSASPTDP
-700 ERAKGDQAPVGN
+700 ESAKRDQATLGK

-720 PSKGLDNPHGND
+720 PSGGLDNPHGND
-732 RPALKPGPKSGAKLS
+732 RPTLKPGPKSGAK
-747 AKSSNRT
+747 SNDRAI
-754 VRQNPSP
+754 RQNPSL
-761 GPQKAKEVAERSGEP
+761 GRQKAKDGAERSANP
-776 KAKSDGSK
+776 PAKSDGAK
-784 LTDPPSRKGRAPAS
+784 VTDPPLRKGRAPAS
-798 PPGSSDARRL
+798 PPRSSDARKL

-817 SAPPKDERDLGDL
+817 SEPPKDTRDLGDL
-830 EL
+830 EI

>member
-1 MKRNLADFTRG
+1 MKRNLANFTRG

-31 IIAAVV
+31 IISAVV
-37 ISATSWWTL
+37 ISWTSWWTL

-58 WMRVYAAVYGFMEF
+58 WMRVYAAAYGFMELNP
-72 DPGKLVTVKTVFGGT
+72 DKLVTVKTVFGGT
-87 MELPIGMLGSF
+87 MKLPIGMLGSF

-107 MTDLVASA
+107 MIDLTASA
-115 ARRSALFLIPAF
+115 AWRSALFLVPAF

-136 FGGKAKARIYV
+136 FGGKAKARIFV
-147 RGAQLVDLAEL
+147 RGAQLVDLREL
-158 IRRLRKHNREK
+158 VRRLRRHNRQK
-169 RNRERTAAM
+169 RNHERTAAM
-178 GWKWRLCLPWEL
+178 GWKWRLCFPWEL

-197 PSHIAGVVYPWRLEQ
+197 PSHIAGVDYPWRLEQ
-212 SHAMLIG
+212 SHTMLVG
-219 TTGTGKTVAI
+219 TTGTGKSVAI
-229 SAMIEEARAKGQSCV
+229 SAMIEEARAKGQNSV

-249 GAFIEQFYDPQCD
+249 GAFIEQFYDPRRD
-262 TILNPLD
+262 IILNPLD
-269 ARCPQWN
+269 ARCPQWS

-336 MAADLSDVHE
+336 MSADLTNVHE
-346 LVKDTMAGPITA
+346 LVKGTMAGPLTA
-358 PEAAR
+358 PDAAR

-392 EWIEQAAENPAGRGS
+392 EWIEESAARPTGQGS

-460 PALEKGLQTARNFGG
+460 PALENGLQTARNFGG

-482 AYAKLKEVYG
+482 AFAKLKEVYG

-514 DTATWCS
+514 ETAIWCS
-521 DVIGHEEVVDT
+521 DVIGHEEVINT
-532 DEGFSYGVNNARDAV
+532 DVGHSYGVNNARDAV

-559 MPDELMNMKSL
+559 LPDELMNLKSL

-575 FPEDLPAAPVRLLP
+575 FPEGFPAAPVKLRP

-600 VRGANR
+600 VRGPNR
-606 PLPPAQ
+606 LPPPAQ
-612 LDAPMPPRPKPGG
+612 LDASVPPGPKPGG
-625 QSGEGAA
+625 QPGEGAST
-632 AHSSSSDDGGGKSAL
+632 HSSTGDDGGGKSTL
-647 RFDSAPKQG
+647 RHHSAAKQG

-667 PQPDRAIASEA
+667 AQSDRARAPET
-678 ARLLGTDASGRPGG
+678 ARLLGKDAAGRLDAG
-692 GSSSPTDP
+692 GSGPIGA
-700 ERAKGDQAPVGN
+700 EGAMGDHAPLGKD
-712 GRHGHPAD
+712 RHGHPAD
-720 PSKGLDNPHGND
+720 PSDDLGNLPGSD
-732 RPALKPGPKSGAKLS
+732 RRALRSGPKSGAR
-747 AKSSNRT
+747 SSDRAAG
-754 VRQNPSP
+754 RNPSA
-761 GPQKAKEVAERSGEP
+761 GRQRAMDGAEKSGEP
-776 KAKSDGSK
+776 KAKSGGAK
-784 LTDPPSRKGRAPAS
+784 VTQPPSRKGGAPAR
-798 PPGSSDARRL
+798 PPGSSDARKL
-808 LNEDGIPER
+808 LNEGGQSER
-817 SAPPKDERDLGDL
+817 NEPPKDERDLGDL
-830 EL
+830 EI

>member
-1 MKRNLADFTRG
+1 MKRNLDNFTRG

-37 ISATSWWTL
+37 IASTSWWTL

-58 WMRVYAAVYGFMEF
+58 WMRIYAAAYGFMEF
-72 DPGKLVTVKTVFGGT
+72 SPDKLVTVKTAFGGT
-87 MELPIGMLGSF
+87 MQLPIGLLGSF
-98 PPVVRAWDH
+98 PPVVRAWEH

-115 ARRSALFLIPAF
+115 AWRSALFLIPAF

-136 FGGKAKARIYV
+136 FGRKAKDRKFV
-147 RGAQLVDLAEL
+147 RGAQLVDLREL
-158 IRRLRKHNREK
+158 VRRLRRHNREK
-169 RNRERTAAM
+169 HNLERTAAM

-190 AKAFPYR
+190 AKAFSYR
-197 PSHIAGVVYPWRLEQ
+197 PAHIAGVVYPWRLEQ
-212 SHAMLIG
+212 SHAMLVG

-229 SAMIEEARAKGQSCV
+229 SAMIEEARAKGQNCV

-249 GAFIEQFYDPQCD
+249 GAFIEQFYDAKRD
-262 TILNPLD
+262 VILNPLD
-269 ARCPQWN
+269 VRCPQWS

-313 FVKFCVELAAQG
+313 FVKFCVELVAEG

-336 MAADLSDVHE
+336 MSADLSDVHE
-346 LVKDTMAGPITA
+346 RVKNTMAGPITA

-392 EWIEQAAENPAGRGS
+392 EWIEQSGENPAGRGS

-440 RTNEVTCWFFIDELG
+440 RTNEVKCWFFIDELG

-482 AYAKLKEVYG
+482 AFAKLKEVYG

-502 ARTKLILSVADR
+502 ARTKLILSVADKE
-514 DTATWCS
+514 TATWCS
-521 DVIGHEEVVDT
+521 DIIGHEEVIDT
-532 DEGFSYGVNNARDAV
+532 DVGYSYGVNNARDAV

-559 MPDELMNMKSL
+559 MPEELMNMKSL
-570 EGYIK
+570 EGHIK
-575 FPEDLPAAPVRLLP
+575 FPEGFPAAPVSLRP

-600 VRGANR
+600 VRGPNR
-606 PLPPAQ
+606 LPPPAPI
-612 LDAPMPPRPKPGG
+612 DAPVLPRPKPGG
-625 QSGEGAA
+625 QSGEGAST
-632 AHSSSSDDGGGKSAL
+632 HTSTSDDGGGKSTL
-647 RFDSAPKQG
+647 RHHSAPKQG

-661 QAPGEA
+661 KAAGEA
-667 PQPDRAIASEA
+667 VRPDRPVASEA
-678 ARLLGTDASGRPGG
+678 ACQLGADAAGRHAAGDV
-692 GSSSPTDP
+692 SPTDP
-700 ERAKGDQAPVGN
+700 ERGN
-712 GRHGHPAD
+712 GVQTPLGKGRHGHPAD
-720 PSKGLDNPHGND
+720 PSGGLQTLQGND
-732 RPALKPGPKSGAKLS
+732 RPALKPGPKSGT
-747 AKSSNRT
+747 KSNDRAI
-754 VRQNPSP
+754 RQNPSP
-761 GPQKAKEVAERSGEP
+761 GRQKAKDGAERSGEP
-776 KAKSDGSK
+776 IAKSDGSK
-784 LTDPPSRKGRAPAS
+784 VTDPPSRKGGTPAS
-798 PPGSSDARRL
+798 LPRSSDARKL
-808 LNEDGIPER
+808 LNEDGVPER
-817 SAPPKDERDLGDL
+817 SEPPKDTRDLGDL
-830 EL
+830 EI

>member
-1 MKRNLADFTRG
+1 MKRNLDNFTRG

-37 ISATSWWTL
+37 ISWTSWWTL
-46 SSALTDYEIYLI
+46 SSALTDYELYLI
-58 WMRVYAAVYGFMEF
+58 WMRVYAVAYGFMEF
-72 DPGKLVTVKTVFGGT
+72 SPDKLVTVKTAFGGT
-87 MELPIGMLGSF
+87 MQLPIGWLGSF
-98 PPVVRAWDH
+98 PPVVRAWEH
-107 MTDLVASA
+107 MTDLVVSA
-115 ARRSALFLIPAF
+115 AWRSALFLIPAF

-136 FGGKAKARIYV
+136 FGRKAKDRKFV
-147 RGAQLVDLAEL
+147 RGAQLVDLREL
-158 IRRLRKHNREK
+158 VRRLRTHNREK
-169 RNRERTAAM
+169 RDLERTAVM

-197 PSHIAGVVYPWRLEQ
+197 PAHIAGVVYPWRLEP

-229 SAMIEEARAKGQSCV
+229 SAMIEEARAKGQNCV

-249 GAFIEQFYDPQCD
+249 GAFIEQFYDAERD
-262 TILNPLD
+262 VILNPLD
-269 ARCPQWN
+269 ARCPQWS

-313 FVKFCVELAAQG
+313 FVKFCVELVAQG

-336 MAADLSDVHE
+336 MSADLSDVHE
-346 LVKDTMAGPITA
+346 RVKHTMAGPITA

-377 ALELLPTE
+377 ALELLPAE

-392 EWIEQAAENPAGRGS
+392 EWIEQPAEKPAGRGS
-407 ILFISSRYVD
+407 ILFVSSRYVD

-502 ARTKLILSVADR
+502 ARTKLILSVADKE
-514 DTATWCS
+514 TATWCS
-521 DVIGHEEVVDT
+521 DVIGHEEVIDT
-532 DEGFSYGVNNARDAV
+532 DVGYSYGVNNARDAV

-559 MPDELMNMKSL
+559 MPEELMNMKSL

-575 FPEDLPAAPVRLLP
+575 FPEGFPAAPVRLRP

-595 ADAFI
+595 TDAFI
-600 VRGANR
+600 VRGTNR
-606 PLPPAQ
+606 LPPPAQ
-612 LDAPMPPRPKPGG
+612 LDAPVPPRPKPGG
-625 QSGEGAA
+625 QTGEGAST
-632 AHSSSSDDGGGKSAL
+632 HTSTSDDGGGKSTL
-647 RFDSAPKQG
+647 RHHSVRTQG

-661 QAPGEA
+661 LAPGEPA
-667 PQPDRAIASEA
+667 HSDRAKAPETE
-678 ARLLGTDASGRPGG
+678 RLLGTDAAGRLDADGSRPIGG
-692 GSSSPTDP
+692 D
-700 ERAKGDQAPVGN
+700 RARGGHGPLGKD
-712 GRHGHPAD
+712 RHGHPAD
-720 PSKGLDNPHGND
+720 PSDDLGNLPGTD
-732 RPALKPGPKSGAKLS
+732 RPALRSGPKSGAR
-747 AKSSNRT
+747 SSGRAG
-754 VRQNPSP
+754 RQNPSAGRHKGMD
-761 GPQKAKEVAERSGEP
+761 GPEKSGEP
-776 KAKSDGSK
+776 KAKSGGAK
-784 LTDPPSRKGRAPAS
+784 VTQPPSRKGGAPAS
-798 PPGSSDARRL
+798 PPRPSDARRL
-808 LNEDGIPER
+808 LNEGGQPEQND
-817 SAPPKDERDLGDL
+817 PPKGERDLGDL
-830 EL
+830 EI

>member
-1 MKRNLADFTRG
+1 MKRNLANFTRG

-31 IIAAVV
+31 IIAVVV
-37 ISATSWWTL
+37 ISSTSWWTL
-46 SSALTDYEIYLI
+46 SSALTDYEIYFI
-58 WMRVYAAVYGFMEF
+58 WMRVYAAAYGFMEF
-72 DPGKLVTVKTVFGGT
+72 SPDKLVTVKTVFGGT

-107 MTDLVASA
+107 MTDLVVSA
-115 ARRSALFLIPAF
+115 AWRSALFLIPAF

-136 FGGKAKARIYV
+136 FGGKAKDRKFV
-147 RGAQLVDLAEL
+147 RGAQLAGLPEL
-158 IRRLRKHNREK
+158 VRRLRRHNRQK

-197 PSHIAGVVYPWRLEQ
+197 PAHIADVVYPWRLEP

-229 SAMIEEARAKGQSCV
+229 SAMIEEARAKGQNCV

-249 GAFIEQFYDPQCD
+249 GAFIEQFYDPRRD
-262 TILNPLD
+262 VILNPLD
-269 ARCPQWN
+269 ARCPQWS

-313 FVKFCVELAAQG
+313 FVKFCVELVAHG

-336 MAADLSDVHE
+336 MSADLSDVHE

-392 EWIEQAAENPAGRGS
+392 EWIEQAADNPAGRGS

-521 DVIGHEEVVDT
+521 DVIGHEEVVDV
-532 DEGFSYGVNNARDAV
+532 DEGFSFGFNNARDAV

-575 FPEDLPAAPVRLLP
+575 FPEDFPAAPVSLRP

-600 VRGANR
+600 VRGPNR
-606 PLPPAQ
+606 LPPPAP

-625 QSGEGAA
+625 SPGEGAT
-632 AHSSSSDDGGGKSAL
+632 AHSSSRDDGGGKSTL
-647 RFDSAPKQG
+647 RHQSAAKQG

-667 PQPDRAIASEA
+667 AQPDRAKASEA
-678 ARLLGTDASGRPGG
+678 ARQMGTDPAGKLPA
-692 GSSSPTDP
+692 GSASPTDP
-700 ERAKGDQAPVGN
+700 ERAQGDQAPVGK

-720 PSKGLDNPHGND
+720 QSRGLDNPHGND

-747 AKSSNRT
+747 DRGI
-754 VRQNPSP
+754 RQNPSP
-761 GPQKAKEVAERSGEP
+761 GRQKAKDGAERSGNP
-776 KAKSDGSK
+776 PAKSGGAK
-784 LTDPPSRKGRAPAS
+784 VTDPPSRKGGAPAS
-798 PPGSSDARRL
+798 PPRSSDARKL

-817 SAPPKDERDLGDL
+817 SEPPKDTRDLGDL
-830 EL
+830 EI

>member
-1 MKRNLADFTRG
+1 MKRNLDNFTRG

-31 IIAAVV
+31 IIAALVT
-37 ISATSWWTL
+37 SWTSWWTL

-58 WMRVYAAVYGFMEF
+58 WMRVYAAAYGFMEF
-72 DPGKLVTVKTVFGGT
+72 SPDKLVTVKTAFGGT
-87 MELPIGMLGSF
+87 MQLPIGMLASF
-98 PPVVRAWDH
+98 PPVVRAWGH
-107 MTDLVASA
+107 MTDLVVSA
-115 ARRSALFLIPAF
+115 AWRSALFLIPAF
-127 VLFYGFAAR
+127 ALFYGFAAR
-136 FGGKAKARIYV
+136 FGRKAKDRKFV
-147 RGAQLVDLAEL
+147 RGAQLVDLREL
-158 IRRLRKHNREK
+158 VRRLRRHNREK
-169 RNRERTAAM
+169 RNLERNAAM

-190 AKAFPYR
+190 AKAFPYK
-197 PSHIAGVVYPWRLEQ
+197 PAHIAGVVYPWRLEP
-212 SHAMLIG
+212 SHAMLVG

-229 SAMIEEARAKGQSCV
+229 SAMIEEARAKGQNCV

-249 GAFIEQFYDPQCD
+249 GAFIEQFYDAERD
-262 TILNPLD
+262 IILNPLD
-269 ARCPQWN
+269 ARCPQWS

-346 LVKDTMAGPITA
+346 RVKNTMAGPITA

-392 EWIEQAAENPAGRGS
+392 EWIEQAAESPAGRGS
-407 ILFISSRYVD
+407 ILFVSSRYVD

-440 RTNEVTCWFFIDELG
+440 RSNEVTCWFFIDELG

-492 ENMAATLASL
+492 ENMAATLATL
-502 ARTKLILSVADR
+502 ARTKLILSVADKE
-514 DTATWCS
+514 TAIWCS
-521 DVIGHEEVVDT
+521 DVIGHEEVIDT
-532 DEGFSYGVNNARDAV
+532 DVGYSYGVNNARDAV

-559 MPDELMNMKSL
+559 MPEELMNMKSL

-575 FPEDLPAAPVRLLP
+575 FPEGFPAAPVRLRP
-589 VNRPKV
+589 VNRPKA
-595 ADAFI
+595 ADPFI
-600 VRGANR
+600 VRGPNR
-606 PLPPAQ
+606 PLPPAH
-612 LDAPMPPRPKPGG
+612 LDALVPPRPKPGG
-625 QSGEGAA
+625 QSAEGAST
-632 AHSSSSDDGGGKSAL
+632 HTSTSDDGGGKSTL
-647 RFDSAPKQG
+647 RHDAAPKQG

-661 QAPGEA
+661 KAAGDA
-667 PQPDRAIASEA
+667 ARPDRAVASET
-678 ARLLGTDASGRPGG
+678 ARYLGTDASGRLAAG
-692 GSSSPTDP
+692 TDP
-700 ERAKGDQAPVGN
+700 ERGDGDLTSLGKGRQGN
-712 GRHGHPAD
+712 PAD
-720 PSKGLDNPHGND
+720 PSGGLDKPYGND
-732 RPALKPGPKSGAKLS
+732 RPTLKPGPKSGDRAI
-747 AKSSNRT
+747 
-754 VRQNPSP
+754 RQNPSS
-761 GPQKAKEVAERSGEP
+761 GRQNAKDGAERSGEP
-776 KAKSDGSK
+776 TAKSAGSK
-784 LTDPPSRKGRAPAS
+784 VTDPPSRKGGAPAS
-798 PPGSSDARRL
+798 PPRSSDARKL
-808 LNEDGIPER
+808 LSEDGVPER
-817 SAPPKDERDLGDL
+817 SEPPKDTRDLGDL
-830 EL
+830 EI

>member
-1 MKRNLADFTRG
+1 MKRNLDNFTRG

-37 ISATSWWTL
+37 ISSTSWWTL

-58 WMRVYAAVYGFMEF
+58 WMRVYAAAYGFMEF
-72 DPGKLVTVKTVFGGT
+72 SPDKLVTLKTAFGGT
-87 MELPIGMLGSF
+87 MQLQIGMLAAF

-115 ARRSALFLIPAF
+115 AWRSALFLIPPF

-136 FGGKAKARIYV
+136 FGSKAKDRKFV
-147 RGAQLVDLAEL
+147 RGAQLVDLREL
-158 IRRLRKHNREK
+158 VRRLRRHNREK
-169 RNRERTAAM
+169 RNLERTAAM
-178 GWKWRLCLPWEL
+178 GWKWRLSLPWEL
-190 AKAFPYR
+190 AKAFTYR
-197 PSHIAGVVYPWRLEQ
+197 PAHIADVVYPWRLEQ
-212 SHAMLIG
+212 SHTMLIG

-229 SAMIEEARAKGQSCV
+229 SAMIEEARAKGQNCV

-249 GAFIEQFYDPQCD
+249 GAFIEQFYDAERD
-262 TILNPLD
+262 VILNPLD
-269 ARCPQWN
+269 ARCPQWS

-313 FVKFCVELAAQG
+313 FVKFCVELTAQG
-325 RGSNAALAQEL
+325 RGSNAALALEL
-336 MAADLSDVHE
+336 MSADLSDVHE
-346 LVKDTMAGPITA
+346 RVKHTMAGPITA

-392 EWIEQAAENPAGRGS
+392 EWIEQATESPAGRGS
-407 ILFISSRYVD
+407 ILFVSSRYVD

-502 ARTKLILSVADR
+502 ARTKLILSVADKE
-514 DTATWCS
+514 TATWCS
-521 DVIGHEEVVDT
+521 DVIGHEEVIDT
-532 DEGFSYGVNNARDAV
+532 DVGYSYGVNNARDAV

-559 MPDELMNMKSL
+559 MPEELMNMKSL

-575 FPEDLPAAPVRLLP
+575 FPEGFPAAPVKLRP
-589 VNRPKV
+589 VNRLKV

-600 VRGANR
+600 VRGPNR
-606 PLPPAQ
+606 PLPSAPI
-612 LDAPMPPRPKPGG
+612 DAPMPPRPKPGG
-625 QSGEGAA
+625 QSGEGAS
-632 AHSSSSDDGGGKSAL
+632 AHTSTSDDGGGKSTL
-647 RFDSAPKQG
+647 RHDAAARQG

-661 QAPGEA
+661 KAPGETA
-667 PQPDRAIASEA
+667 QPDRAVASEA
-678 ARLLGTDASGRPGG
+678 ARQLGTDASGRLAAG
-692 GSSSPTDP
+692 TDP
-700 ERAKGDQAPVGN
+700 ERAKGDQAPLAKG
-712 GRHGHPAD
+712 GHSHPAD
-720 PSKGLDNPHGND
+720 PSGGLDNPQGNN
-732 RPALKPGPKSGAKLS
+732 RPALKPGPKSGARLS
-747 AKSSNRT
+747 DRAI
-754 VRQNPSP
+754 RQNPSP
-761 GPQKAKEVAERSGEP
+761 GLQKAKDGAEQSGEP
-776 KAKSDGSK
+776 TAKSAGSK
-784 LTDPPSRKGRAPAS
+784 VTEPPSRKGGAPAS
-798 PPGSSDARRL
+798 PPRSSDARKL
-808 LNEDGIPER
+808 LSEDGVPER
-817 SAPPKDERDLGDL
+817 SEPPKDTRDLGDL
-830 EL
+830 EI